1 MKTTVYPIPLLAFIF
16 LCVLVSCSK
25 APLNE
30 VDGSFFYRENTRV
43 EFEDKGYMIK
53 DSNGDLAIA
62 CYSGPKVIGEK
73 RDGINILIPPSCYS
87 LSNNKLTFR
96 NSFKAKVRFI
106 TELPEGGGHTL
117 IHNYL
122 QQYTEVYL
130 DGKITN
136 NTKQDFW
143 EVDNVFYNPISLS
156 FSLED
161 GSRVRLGMNSM
172 TVVDDYNL
180 LTGWLL

>member
-1 MKTTVYPIPLLAFIF
+1 M
-16 LCVLVSCSK
+16 
-25 APLNE
+25 
-30 VDGSFFYRENTRV
+30 
-43 EFEDKGYMIK
+43 
-53 DSNGDLAIA
+53 
-62 CYSGPKVIGEK
+62 
-73 RDGINILIPPSCYS
+73 
-87 LSNNKLTFR
+87 SNNKLTFR